1 MDDQALHQHRTALAI
16 LEREQNQ
23 ALFTVT
29 SQPLGHELVRPG
41 SIADRQRD
49 IDALK
54 QEIRRAEL
62 SQEIDSAQNIQR
74 KIRKVDFDI
83 VTRPFRPWW
92 KFW

>member
-1 MDDQALHQHRTALAI
+1 MDDQTLHQHRTALAV

-23 ALFTVT
+23 TLFTVA
-29 SQPLGHELVRPG
+29 SQPLGHELVSPG

-62 SQEIDSAQNIQR
+62 AQEVDSAQNIQR
-74 KIRKVDFDI
+74 AIRKVDFDI
-83 VTRPFRPWW
+83 VTRPFRPLW